1 MATHMSVTEKF
12 SIYLTTELRKCFIT
26 THKTNCLKQSKMW
39 GEYHKLR
46 TSEKFQ
52 QEWKEFLEV
61 STGVQH
67 VTHEM
72 FKNLIKLDRP
82 ISNEVVDT
90 VNMPIP
96 MSYGE
101 KNALRYVAGYV
112 CRKLHDHL
120 HMSSHTISG
129 RDEMIVSLTDM
140 RGSDKCGDGEEW
152 LNLINR
158 GGLWH
163 VNDDVFDL
171 L

>member
-1 MATHMSVTEKF
+1 MSVTEKF

-72 FKNLIKLDRP
+72 FKNLIKLECP

-90 VNMPIP
+90 VNMP
-96 MSYGE
+96 
-101 KNALRYVAGYV
+101 
-112 CRKLHDHL
+112 
-120 HMSSHTISG
+120 G